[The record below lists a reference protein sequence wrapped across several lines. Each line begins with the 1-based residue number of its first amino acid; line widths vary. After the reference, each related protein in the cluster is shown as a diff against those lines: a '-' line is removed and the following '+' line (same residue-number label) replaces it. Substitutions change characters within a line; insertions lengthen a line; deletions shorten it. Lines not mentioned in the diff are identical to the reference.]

1 MENSQVNIILLG
13 LPGSGKGTQG
23 NILSKVFNLYKV
35 STGDLLRDEIKKGS
49 TLSNKIKTLI
59 NKGLLVPDDI
69 INNLVE
75 NILSNKNYYNR
86 LIFDGY
92 PRTLN
97 QAKHLDVLVKKYNQ
111 KVSFVFNLKVNKDFI
126 IKRFLGRQV
135 CSKCGLIFNE
145 FYYPSTNENH
155 QCDPKFLQKRSDD
168 NEKTVRNRFD
178 THSKETSPILNY
190 YRNQNLLHEVDG
202 LVDISLISKEIRQ
215 IIHSLET

>member
-1 MENSQVNIILLG
+1 MNIILLG

-35 STGDLLRDEIKKGS
+35 STGDLLRDEIKKKS
-49 TLSNKIKTLI
+49 TLSNKIKTLMD
-59 NKGLLVPDDI
+59 KGLLVPDDI

-92 PRTLN
+92 PRTMN

-111 KVSFVFNLKVNKDFI
+111 KISHVFNLKVNKDSI

-145 FYYPSTNENH
+145 FYYPSTNEKH
-155 QCDPKFLQKRSDD
+155 LCDPKFLQKRSDD
-168 NEKTVRNRFD
+168 NEKTVRKRFD
-178 THSKETSPILNY
+178 MYTKETSPILNY
-190 YRNQNLLHEVDG
+190 YRDQNLLHEVDA
-202 LVDISLISKEIRQ
+202 LIDISLISKEICR
-215 IIHSLET
+215 IIYSLET

>member
-35 STGDLLRDEIKKGS
+35 STGDLLRDEIKKKS

-59 NKGLLVPDDI
+59 DKGLLVPDDI

-92 PRTLN
+92 PRTFN

-111 KVSFVFNLKVNKDFI
+111 KVSFVFNLIVNKDFI
-126 IKRFLGRQV
+126 IKRFFGRQV

>member
-1 MENSQVNIILLG
+1 MNIILLG
-13 LPGSGKGTQG
+13 LPGAGKGTQG
-23 NILSKVFNLYKV
+23 NILTKIFNLYKI
-35 STGDLLRDEIKKGS
+35 STGDLLRDEIKKKG
-49 TLSNKIKTLI
+49 TLSNKIKTVI
-59 NKGLLVPDDI
+59 DKGLLVSDEI

-97 QAKHLDVLVKKYNQ
+97 QAKHLDVLVKKYDQ
-111 KVSFVFNLKVNKDFI
+111 KISYVFNLKVNKDLI

-135 CSKCGLIFNE
+135 CSKCGLVFNE
-145 FYYPSTNENH
+145 FYHPSTNENH

-168 NEKTVRNRFD
+168 NEKTVRSRFD
-178 THSKETSPILNY
+178 TYTKETSPVLKY
-190 YRNQNLLHEVDG
+190 YRDQNLLHEVDG
-202 LVDISLISKEIRQ
+202 LIDISLISKKICR

>member
-1 MENSQVNIILLG
+1 VNIILLG

-23 NILSKVFNLYKV
+23 NILSKVFNLYKI
-35 STGDLLRDEIKKGS
+35 STGDLLRDEIKKKS
-49 TLSNKIKTLI
+49 TLINKIKTVI
-59 NKGLLVPDDI
+59 DKGLLVSDDI
-69 INNLVE
+69 INSLVE

-111 KVSFVFNLKVNKDFI
+111 KISYVFNLKVNKDSI

-135 CSKCGLIFNE
+135 CSKCRLVFNE
-145 FYYPSTNENH
+145 FYYPSTKENH

-178 THSKETSPILNY
+178 TYTKETAPVLNY
-190 YRNQNLLHEVDG
+190 YRDQNILYEVDG
-202 LVDISLISKEIRQ
+202 LIDISLISKEICR

>member
-1 MENSQVNIILLG
+1 MNIILLG

-35 STGDLLRDEIKKGS
+35 STGDLLRDEIKKKS

-59 NKGLLVPDDI
+59 DKGLLVPDDI

-111 KVSFVFNLKVNKDFI
+111 KVSFVFNLIVNKDFI
-126 IKRFLGRQV
+126 IKRFFGRQV

-155 QCDPKFLQKRSDD
+155 QCDLKYLQKRSDD

-178 THSKETSPILNY
+178 THSTETSPILNY

-202 LVDISLISKEIRQ
+202 LADISLISKEIRQ
-215 IIHSLET
+215 IIRSLEA

>member
-1 MENSQVNIILLG
+1 MNIILLG
-13 LPGSGKGTQG
+13 LPGAGKGTQG
-23 NILSKVFNLYKV
+23 NILTKIFNLYKI
-35 STGDLLRDEIKKGS
+35 STGDLLRDEIKKKG
-49 TLSNKIKTLI
+49 TLSNKIKTVI
-59 NKGLLVPDDI
+59 DKGLLVSDEI

-111 KVSFVFNLKVNKDFI
+111 KISYVFNLKVNKDSI

-135 CSKCGLIFNE
+135 CSKCGLVFNE
-145 FYYPSTNENH
+145 FYHPSSNENH

-168 NEKTVRNRFD
+168 NEKTIRNRFD
-178 THSKETSPILNY
+178 TYTKETSPVLNY
-190 YRNQNLLHEVDG
+190 YRHQNLLHEVDG
-202 LVDISLISKEIRQ
+202 LIDISLISKEICR
-215 IIHSLET
+215 IIYSLEA

>member
-23 NILSKVFNLYKV
+23 NILSKVFNLYKI
-35 STGDLLRDEIKKGS
+35 STGDLLRDEIKKKG
-49 TLSNKIKTLI
+49 TLI
-59 NKGLLVPDDI
+59 NKIKAVIDKGLLVSDDI

-97 QAKHLDVLVKKYNQ
+97 QAKYLDILVKKYNQ
-111 KVSFVFNLKVNKDFI
+111 KISYVFDLVVNKDSI

-135 CSKCGLIFNE
+135 CSKCGLVFNE

-155 QCDPKFLQKRSDD
+155 QCDSKFLQKRSDD

-178 THSKETSPILNY
+178 TYTKETSPILNY
-190 YRNQNLLHEVDG
+190 YRNQNLLYEVDG
-202 LVDISLISKEIRQ
+202 LTDISLISKEICR

>member
-1 MENSQVNIILLG
+1 MNIILLG

-23 NILSKVFNLYKV
+23 NILSKVFNLYKI
-35 STGDLLRDEIKKGS
+35 STGDLLRDEIKKKG
-49 TLSNKIKTLI
+49 TLI
-59 NKGLLVPDDI
+59 NKIKAVIDKGLLVSDDI

-97 QAKHLDVLVKKYNQ
+97 QAKYLDILVKKYNQ
-111 KVSFVFNLKVNKDFI
+111 KISYVFNLKVSKDSI

-145 FYYPSTNENH
+145 FYYPSTNEKH
-155 QCDPKFLQKRSDD
+155 LCDPKFLQKRSDD
-168 NEKTVRNRFD
+168 NEKTVRKRFD
-178 THSKETSPILNY
+178 MYTKETSPILNY
-190 YRNQNLLHEVDG
+190 YRDQNLLHEVDA
-202 LVDISLISKEIRQ
+202 LIDISLISKEICR
-215 IIHSLET
+215 IIYSLET

>member
-23 NILSKVFNLYKV
+23 NILSKVFNLYKI
-35 STGDLLRDEIKKGS
+35 STGDLLRDEIKKKS
-49 TLSNKIKTLI
+49 TLINKIKTVI
-59 NKGLLVPDDI
+59 DKGLLVSDDI

-75 NILSNKNYYNR
+75 NVLSNKNYYNR

-92 PRTLN
+92 PRTMN

-111 KVSFVFNLKVNKDFI
+111 KISHVFNLKVNKDSI

-135 CSKCGLIFNE
+135 CSKCGLVFNE

-155 QCDPKFLQKRSDD
+155 LCDPKFLQKRSDD
-168 NEKTVRNRFD
+168 NEETVRNRFD
-178 THSKETSPILNY
+178 TYTKETSPILNY
-190 YRNQNLLHEVDG
+190 YRDQNLLHEVDA
-202 LVDISLISKEIRQ
+202 LIDISLISKEIRR

>member
-1 MENSQVNIILLG
+1 VNIILLG

-35 STGDLLRDEIKKGS
+35 STGDLLRDEIKKKS

-59 NKGLLVPDDI
+59 DKGLLVPDDI

-111 KVSFVFNLKVNKDFI
+111 KVSFVFNLIVNKDFI
-126 IKRFLGRQV
+126 IKRFFGRQV